1 MFEGSEDL
9 FKVFNPNLQQPIKP
23 DHQLQVSDNIFKR
36 K

>member
-9 FKVFNPNLQQPIKP
+9 FNVFNPNLQQPIKP
-23 DHQLQVSDNIFKR
+23 DHQQQVIDKIFER